1 MHHQYG
7 KSPQRAQVG
16 AGCSSSMQLLVFSHE
31 IDKKYR
37 FEQVGI
43 IKFAAVL
50 TLHHTLCYTSS
61 AHTTLHHCVSRH
73 RCCHTHHTKPLHTQ
87 VLQLG
92 NFKVRMLVL
101 DRQADICTYT
111 HLYAHTCI
119 YSTHNTQH
127 TDMYNTHTCTHI
139 HTCVFVTQQ
148 AYNLRHL
155 ERLRAFLGKNMYRR
169 CGR

>member
-1 MHHQYG
+1 MHDA
-7 KSPQRAQVG
+7 PPAQDAYEEPTEG
-16 AGCSSSMQLLVFSHE
+16 TSWSGCSSNMPLIVFSHE

-43 IKFAAVL
+43 IRSAAVL
-50 TLHHTLCYTSS
+50 TLHHTLCNTLVLIVGTH
-61 AHTTLHHCVSRH
+61 HTAPLCDRH

-87 VLQLG
+87 LLQLG

-127 TDMYNTHTCTHI
+127 TGMYNTHTRTHI
-139 HTCVFVTQQ
+139 RVCLPHNMHTTS
-148 AYNLRHL
+148 
-155 ERLRAFLGKNMYRR
+155 GI
-169 CGR
+169 